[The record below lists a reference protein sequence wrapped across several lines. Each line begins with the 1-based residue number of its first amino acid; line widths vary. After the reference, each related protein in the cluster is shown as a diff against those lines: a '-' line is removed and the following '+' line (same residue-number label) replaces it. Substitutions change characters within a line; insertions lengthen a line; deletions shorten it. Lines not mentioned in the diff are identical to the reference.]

1 MSGESLLPL
10 SLQVWLSEQ
19 LVPDSM
25 DARTLTQTCW
35 VACWILLRQGP
46 PPPPPLSSRSILAD
60 YGDYGCAYKARGF
73 KQYICSLRILDIATP
88 SDGTRGVNLELPAVL
103 VFLSITAPTTGC
115 LCSCAIC
122 LCLNVPL
129 FIRYQSRLQVL
140 MTSTLMT
147 SVLNTVEWLAEMR

>member
-1 MSGESLLPL
+1 MLSGLL
-10 SLQVWLSEQ
+10 
-19 LVPDSM
+19 DF
-25 DARTLTQTCW
+25 AQT
-35 VACWILLRQGP
+35 RP